1 MADKQIFN
9 DDEKTIE
16 LLDKLVSI
24 QYPYEYGTIHRVTP
38 DSEVF
43 RIVPKDSPFGPGKDR
58 CRYAASVKEAFE
70 ILRNNRSYELRW
82 YTGPC
87 ESVREI
93 KLKWMVLDALGL
105 PYIKLGGELESVYWG
120 TKEPLVYDGDNK
132 EQAWEYYEA
141 NVTLGF
147 EEPND
152 IYKRKCGS
160 GDAYLTWI
168 ADCRKLA
175 EKHQKEL

>member
-24 QYPYEYGTIHRVTP
+24 QYPDEYGTIHRVTP

-105 PYIKLGGELESVYWG
+105 PYIKLGGDLAAIHWA
-120 TKEPLVYDGDNK
+120 TKEHLLYNGNN
-132 EQAWEYYEA
+132 EAHAEEYHFA
-141 NVTLGF
+141 NVVLGS
-147 EEPND
+147 EEPNENLKWRLGAN
-152 IYKRKCGS
+152 YKEEIEDFR
-160 GDAYLTWI
+160 WV
-168 ADCRKLA
+168 A
-175 EKHQKEL
+175 EHRQKEI